1 MLMPT
6 KHVTERNSIL
16 GAAGV
21 VLSTITGPTSINELR
36 RRTSGIQAVGTF
48 DRLVLALDFLFMIGV
63 IEFQSGLIGRAPT
76 CAC

>member
-21 VLSTITGPTSINELR
+21 VLSVITGLVTINELW
-36 RRTSGIQAVGTF
+36 RRTSGSQEIGTF
-48 DRLVLALDFLFMIGV
+48 DRLILALDFLFMIGV
-63 IEFQSGLIGRAPT
+63 IEFQSGLIGRNPT
-76 CAC
+76 CV

>member
-21 VLSTITGPTSINELR
+21 VLSTIPGPVTINELW
-36 RRTSGIQAVGTF
+36 RRTSCIQEVGTF

-63 IEFQSGLIGRAPT
+63 IEFQSGLIGRTPT
-76 CAC
+76 CA